1 MKPEKKPAAVKSA
14 VVKSA
19 VTTRSIERDVQR
31 RQQAAHRII
40 DRMDTQRPHIPR
52 LAAEALACDEAPAP
66 APTLR
71 EELTEQRRR
80 EIGAPMATPM
90 FDPDPVLASIARLP
104 LMLLMAAFIAGLAL
118 GRAL

>member
-1 MKPEKKPAAVKSA
+1 MKPEKKPAVKSA

-52 LAAEALACDEAPAP
+52 LTPKPRPVTKRRPRPRRCARNLTPSVAARSAHRWRLWPS
-66 APTLR
+66 
-71 EELTEQRRR
+71 RRCS
-80 EIGAPMATPM
+80 TP
-90 FDPDPVLASIARLP
+90 IR
-104 LMLLMAAFIAGLAL
+104 
-118 GRAL
+118 